1 MTIDKLVE
9 NVVNK
14 KLQRKLLLT
23 TSFGWALVAAYVMI
37 MSFTISPIS
46 KEWNLSV
53 NLSSLLASST
63 FIGMFFGALIA
74 GNVSDLIGRKKTSI
88 LFLFQGIFFAFLVYF
103 TNSPE
108 SFIIVRI
115 LSGIGFGGLL
125 PSLNAYLTE
134 FLTVGIRGKYLVY
147 LETSWAF
154 GSIYIGLV
162 HLILGANINWKL
174 DYVALT
180 VGIIPLIILLKA
192 PESPKYLIVNN
203 KFDLFKK
210 QFNYI
215 IKENIEVEN
224 IEKISFLNLFT
235 KKYLKRTL
243 NIYFLWF
250 TMSFGYYGIFI
261 WVKGILLNK
270 GISLVQ
276 SDWFTFYMFL
286 AQVPGYLLSAYLI
299 EKIGRKPS
307 LLLFTFGTAF
317 SSLFFAFS
325 NSPSMVVISS
335 LIVSIFC
342 MGAWGLTYAYTPEL
356 YPTNFRGAANG
367 SSSALTRL
375 AGFIAPFYTSY
386 FLSHNMMYVGLIGIA
401 ILFII
406 TGIANYYF
414 LPETK
419 NKEVF

>member
-1 MTIDKLVE
+1 LTIDKLVE
-9 NVVNK
+9 KVVDKN
-14 KLQRKLLLT
+14 LQRKLLFT

-46 KEWNLSV
+46 NEWDLSMQ
-53 NLSSLLASST
+53 LSSLLASST

-74 GNVSDLIGRKKTSI
+74 GNLADLIGRKKTSI
-88 LFLFQGIFFAFLVYF
+88 FFLSVGIVFAFLVYF

-125 PSLNAYLTE
+125 PSLNAYLSE
-134 FLTVGIRGKYLVY
+134 FLSIGIRGKYLVY

-154 GSIYIGLV
+154 GSIYIGII
-162 HLILGANINWKL
+162 HLLFGSNINWKI
-174 DYVALT
+174 DYVSL
-180 VGIIPLIILLKA
+180 VIGIIPLIILLKI
-192 PESPKYLIVNN
+192 PESPKYLIVNDKMN
-203 KFDLFKK
+203 LFKK
-210 QFNYI
+210 YFNFI
-215 IKENIEVEN
+215 PKEKIE
-224 IEKISFLNLFT
+224 IEKSKKVSFLNLFT

-243 NIYFLWF
+243 NVYLLWF
-250 TMSFGYYGIFI
+250 TMSFGYYGVFI
-261 WVKGILLNK
+261 WVKGILLSK

-286 AQVPGYLLSAYLI
+286 AQLPGYLLSAYLI

-307 LLLFTFGTAF
+307 LLLFSFGTAF
-317 SSLFFAFS
+317 SALFFAFS
-325 NSPSMVVISS
+325 NSPSMVIVSS

-342 MGAWGLTYAYTPEL
+342 MGAWGLTYAFTPEL

-367 SSSALTRL
+367 SSAALTRL

-386 FLSHNMMYVGLIGIA
+386 FLAKDMIYLGLIGIS

-406 TGIANYYF
+406 TGILNYIF

-419 NKEVF
+419 NKEVY